1 MDKDHLLAELE
12 ETRVIAVVRT
22 DRADDMPDVIGAL
35 VEGGVRFVEI
45 TMTVPGALE
54 IITTNAKLFDGRA
67 FVGAG
72 TVLDS
77 ETARAVTSS
86 GAVFAVSP
94 IFNAGMVRFCNRHGI
109 LVMPGAFSPT
119 EVLTAW
125 EGGADVVKVFPARI
139 GGPKYFRDLK
149 GPLPQVRILPTG
161 GVNLQTAPEF
171 IKAGAIG
178 IGIGTA
184 LIDPAALEKRDFDRI
199 LKNARQLVAE
209 LIEAGRR

>member
-94 IFNAGMVRFCNRHGI
+94 IFNAGMVRFCNRQGI